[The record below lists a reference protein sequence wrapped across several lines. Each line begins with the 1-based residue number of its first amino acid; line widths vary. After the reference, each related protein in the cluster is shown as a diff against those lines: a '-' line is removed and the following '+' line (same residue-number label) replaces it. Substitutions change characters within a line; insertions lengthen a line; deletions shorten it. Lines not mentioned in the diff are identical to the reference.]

1 MFECIEKHPIRYLM
15 LFAVTLLII
24 VPVIIAW
31 LIDNIP
37 FNLTSYTDNSD
48 WLAFWA
54 TFGGNVI
61 GLLGLALVTVY
72 QDKKQQK
79 YIEQQD
85 ENQKEYISN
94 QKVIDDNRLRI
105 QLIRESVYSN
115 IENILFLK
123 KSVISIIES
132 IYNDLNNASEIGIG
146 FDIKEY
152 NDEIFDMLTKI
163 SEINILLKTNDK
175 YLSIET
181 DEKFKII
188 IDKIRSIV
196 LNLNKF
202 EAIHPYDEIFDSGS
216 YLAMFEQIKDIE
228 SSKYD
233 IHDCIMEKLNSYHI
247 ELSKEI
253 MNLEFK

>member
-1 MFECIEKHPIRYLM
+1 MFESIEKHPIRYLM

-31 LIDNIP
+31 LIDNTP

-196 LNLNKF
+196 LNLYKF
-202 EAIHPYDEIFDSGS
+202 EAINPNDKIFDSGN
-216 YLAMFEQIKDIE
+216 YLIMFEQIKDIE

-233 IHDCIMEKLNSYHI
+233 IHDLIMEKLNSYHI